1 MVTVNLWGSLKAL
14 AGGRDSIDVEA
25 QTIRQMFRALG
36 EQEPGLVPVLETGIT
51 VAIDGQ
57 IYRDDWFKEV
67 DDDSEV
73 YLLPRMEG
81 G

>member
-1 MVTVNLWGSLKAL
+1 MVKVNLWGSLKSVSS
-14 AGGRDSIDVEA
+14 GRDSIDVEA

-36 EQEPGLVPVLETGIT
+36 EQEPGLVPILETGVT

-67 DDDSEV
+67 DDESEV
-73 YLLPRMEG
+73 YLLPKMEG

>member
-1 MVTVNLWGSLKAL
+1 MVKVNLWGSLKA
-14 AGGRDSIDVEA
+14 AASGREEIEVEA
-25 QTIRQMFRALG
+25 SNVRQIFRAL
-36 EQEPGLVPVLETGIT
+36 EAEEPGLAPVLGTGVT

-57 IYRDDWFKEV
+57 IYRDDWFQEV
-67 DDDSEV
+67 NEDSEV

>member
-1 MVTVNLWGSLKAL
+1 MIKVHLWGSLQNA
-14 AGGRDSIDVEA
+14 ASGRAVIDVKA
-25 QTIRQMFRALG
+25 SNIRQIFRAL
-36 EQEPGLVPVLETGIT
+36 EAEEPGLGPVLETGIT

-57 IYRDDWFKEV
+57 LYQDDWFQEV
-67 DDDSEV
+67 DANSEV

>member
-1 MVTVNLWGSLKAL
+1 MVKVNLWGSLKAR
-14 AGGRDSIDVEA
+14 ASGRDAIDVEA

-36 EQEPGLVPVLETGIT
+36 NEEPGLVPVLESGIT

>member
-1 MVTVNLWGSLKAL
+1 MTKVHLWGSLQNA
-14 AGGRDSIDVEA
+14 ASGRAVIDVEA
-25 QTIRQMFRALG
+25 SNIRQIFRAL
-36 EQEPGLVPVLETGIT
+36 EAEESGLGPVLETGIT

-57 IYRDDWFKEV
+57 LYQDDWFQEV
-67 DDDSEV
+67 AQDSEV

>member
-1 MVTVNLWGSLKAL
+1 MVKVNLWGSLKSVAS
-14 AGGRDSIDVEA
+14 GRGTIDVEA

-36 EQEPGLVPVLETGIT
+36 EQEPGLVPILESGIT

-73 YLLPRMEG
+73 YLLPKMEG

>member
-1 MVTVNLWGSLKAL
+1 MVKVNLWGSLQTL
-14 AGGRDSIDVEA
+14 ASGRAAIDVDA
-25 QTIRQMFRALG
+25 SNIRQIFRAL
-36 EQEPGLVPVLETGIT
+36 EAEEPGLGPVLETGVT

-57 IYRDDWFKEV
+57 IYRDDWFQEV
-67 DDDSEV
+67 DAESEV

>member
-1 MVTVNLWGSLKAL
+1 MVKVNLWGSLKA
-14 AGGRDSIDVEA
+14 AASGRGEIEVEA
-25 QTIRQMFRALG
+25 ANIRQIFRAL
-36 EQEPGLVPVLETGIT
+36 EAEEPGLAPVLSTGIT

-57 IYRDDWFKEV
+57 IYRDDWFQEV
-67 DDDSEV
+67 DEDSEV

>member
-1 MVTVNLWGSLKAL
+1 MVKVNLWGSLKTL
-14 AGGRDSIDVEA
+14 ASDRDTIEVEA
-25 QTIRQMFRALG
+25 QTIRQIFRALA
-36 EQEPGLVPVLETGIT
+36 EQEPGLIPVLETGIT

>member
-1 MVTVNLWGSLKAL
+1 MVKVNLWGSLKTL
-14 AGGRDSIDVEA
+14 ASGRDTIEVEA

-57 IYRDDWFKEV
+57 IYRDDWFKEIN
-67 DDDSEV
+67 DDNEV
-73 YLLPRMEG
+73 YLLPKMEG